1 MKYQEQ
7 FPTIWDTPTKPA
19 NTQATKKTAAK
30 PQPSALK
37 EVFLTIWD
45 SSKTKTAS

>member
-19 NTQATKKTAAK
+19 NTQATKK
-30 PQPSALK
+30 PLPSRNPRLLK
-37 EVFLTIWD
+37 RLF
-45 SSKTKTAS
+45 